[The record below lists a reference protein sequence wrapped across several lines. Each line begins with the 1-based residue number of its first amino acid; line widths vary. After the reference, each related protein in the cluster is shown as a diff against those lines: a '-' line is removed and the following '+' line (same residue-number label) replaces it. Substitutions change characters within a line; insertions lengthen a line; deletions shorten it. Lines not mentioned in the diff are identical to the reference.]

1 MQKQKLE
8 TPSEWI
14 DFNLRAVDF
23 GPLPESESSLR
34 GSCRCP
40 YPGTWA
46 HRGHGR
52 RWRRSRGHLPAG
64 EPRAGTREGQRAS
77 HSAVSGIPDSLPVL

>member
-14 DFNLRAVDF
+14 DFNLKAVDF

-40 YPGTWA
+40 SPGTRA

-52 RWRRSRGHLPAG
+52 RWRRSRGHLPGG
-64 EPRAGTREGQRAS
+64 EPRAGTR
-77 HSAVSGIPDSLPVL
+77 